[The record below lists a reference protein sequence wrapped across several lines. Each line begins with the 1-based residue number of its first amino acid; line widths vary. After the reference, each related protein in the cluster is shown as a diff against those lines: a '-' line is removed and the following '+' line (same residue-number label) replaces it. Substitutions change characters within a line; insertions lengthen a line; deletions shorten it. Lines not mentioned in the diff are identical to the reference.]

1 MENTRQIILEIL
13 RRRKRVTVEDLTQEL
28 GLAPATIRRHLDIL
42 MRDAHVDVQQ
52 VRRETGRPH
61 YVFSL
66 SEAGEDMF
74 PKHYVR
80 LINRLIE
87 EILALSPEEIQGR
100 GGPELVALVCQKMA
114 ERLAQA
120 YGPRIT
126 GATLD
131 ERVEQVVEAL
141 VDEGIVLEP
150 RKTDEGY
157 LLLGYGCPCRRVREA
172 HSQICSHH
180 RWLLSRLLDAEV
192 EEVEPSSLEEEAY
205 CGHRV
210 RERRRVDEPAAV
222 H

>member
-13 RRRKRVTVEDLTQEL
+13 RRRKRVTVEDLTREL
-28 GLAPATIRRHLDIL
+28 GLAPATVRRHLDIL

-126 GATLD
+126 GTTLD

-157 LLLGYGCPCRRVREA
+157 LLLGYGCPCRRVRDA